1 MEQAM
6 ERETASEN
14 SMRNKFC
21 SNFAILMSVFVLII
35 AIL

>member
-6 ERETASEN
+6 EREAASEN

-21 SNFAILMSVFVLII
+21 SDFAILMSVFMFII